1 MDIEKLRKKLAETQ
15 ERMKS
20 GGGGG
25 DFKFWSP
32 KDGRNVVRILP
43 PKPGTEDFYVESR
56 VHYNVGPNKKMVT
69 CGKVAR
75 GTCAVC
81 DFVDALFKSGDKE
94 DEKLAKRM
102 KATSRYYFNVV
113 DRTVGEKD
121 EGYGDIL
128 VFGAGATIF
137 TDILGIIV
145 DPDFGDIT
153 DPDNGRD
160 VIITKS
166 GKQLDTEYKTQAR
179 PVQTELGIDKW
190 EEKMVDLSLFLKP
203 RSDEDLEAILEG
215 KEPSGNKDD
224 KGDNDSKPAGGKASG
239 GGSKPSADEDEGE
252 ELGSDADDIEAEI
265 AAVLSKH
272 GKK

>member
-1 MDIEKLRKKLAETQ
+1 MDIEKLRKKLADTQ
-15 ERMKS
+15 EKMK
-20 GGGGG
+20 GNGGGG

-32 KDGRNVVRILP
+32 KDGRNVVRLLP
-43 PKPGTEDFYVESR
+43 AKPGTEDFYVESR

-75 GTCAVC
+75 GSCAVC

-102 KATSRYYFNVV
+102 RATSRYYFNVV
-113 DRTVGEKD
+113 DRTVEKGS
-121 EGYGDIL
+121 EGFGDIL

-153 DPDNGRD
+153 NPDNGRD

-190 EEKMVDLSLFLKP
+190 DEKMVDLSLFLKP

-215 KEPSGNKDD
+215 KEPSGNRDSNDEKSSS
-224 KGDNDSKPAGGKASG
+224 GDKASG
-239 GGSKPSADEDEGE
+239 GGSKSSADEDES
-252 ELGSDADDIEAEI
+252 SDETGTDVDDIEAEI
-265 AAVLSKH
+265 AAVLAKN
-272 GKK
+272 KK